1 MRKFPRCETVRV
13 RVVLVDFLK
22 QQMLELEALRK
33 KVADAERRCKARH
46 RHVLGIIEPPIEAR
60 AVALD
65 MNAEIAVC

>member
-1 MRKFPRCETVRV
+1 MRKLPRCETVRV

-46 RHVLGIIEPPIEAR
+46 DSKLA
-60 AVALD
+60 A
-65 MNAEIAVC
+65 